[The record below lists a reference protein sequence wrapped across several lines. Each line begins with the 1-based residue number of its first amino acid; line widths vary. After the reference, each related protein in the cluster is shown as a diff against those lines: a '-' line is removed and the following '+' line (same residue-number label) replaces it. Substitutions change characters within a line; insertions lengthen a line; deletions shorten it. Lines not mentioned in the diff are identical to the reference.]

1 MAAPD
6 ELKMEPE
13 ITDKSVCVWVGV
25 CACVRACR
33 CACEYVCVVGFYGPH
48 CVDTQKLRNQHEMHE
63 TKMDDY

>member
-25 CACVRACR
+25 CACVRAST
-33 CACEYVCVVGFYGPH
+33 CVWLGF
-48 CVDTQKLRNQHEMHE
+48 
-63 TKMDDY
+63 MDLTV

>member
-25 CACVRACR
+25 CACVRAGVR
-33 CACEYVCVVGFYGPH
+33 ASTCVWLGF
-48 CVDTQKLRNQHEMHE
+48 
-63 TKMDDY
+63 MDLTV